1 MELQILFLSLFVS
14 IVFPLLVMGY
24 LRKVLYSILTSVC
37 GQPDAADFWYRCVLI
52 LAISGSVVLVIGFVP
67 SYATANWLQ
76 VIRSALILTS
86 MGIFVAVAIVAKSIW
101 SSVVA
106 PAIKATKNSSAIA
119 VAGDVK

>member
-14 IVFPLLVMGY
+14 VVFPLLVISY

-37 GQPDAADFWYRCVLI
+37 GHADAADFWYRCVLI

-67 SYATANWLQ
+67 TYATANWLQ

-101 SSVVA
+101 STVVT
-106 PAIKATKNSSAIA
+106 PAIKATKNSSSLP
-119 VAGDVK
+119 VAGGLK